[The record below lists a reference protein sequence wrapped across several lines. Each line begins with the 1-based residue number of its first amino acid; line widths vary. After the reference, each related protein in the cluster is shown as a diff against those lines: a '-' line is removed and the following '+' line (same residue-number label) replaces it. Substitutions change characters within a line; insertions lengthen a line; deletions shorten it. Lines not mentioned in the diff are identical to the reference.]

1 MENYDVCNG
10 LMIKID
16 WLSFTILD
24 DLNLKECLGLFGFS
38 EADFVEL
45 PKGANGYKS
54 MMKMHEYDIKVLYD
68 GKSDMGIHFDVTG
81 SAISYF
87 LERFVKTLETDTPYG
102 KAYAV
107 EDFNA
112 SFMRMLFETVLKHGQ
127 FSRVDIALD
136 DFYAKFYTVLDIVD
150 MFNSGRVISK
160 WKSWKHV
167 YETKNSDNSLLGNTV
182 YCGSRQ
188 SDIYLRIYD
197 KQLEQSKGNDK
208 IEIPWVR
215 WELEFKGERVNE
227 LADKFVAMDSL
238 SGVFLGVLN
247 NYFRIIDLD
256 DSNKSR
262 CSTNEKWLSF
272 IGEIERLTL
281 YVSKPERTISEKKD
295 WLNKCVAPT
304 LSACFIADGGDMD
317 FIYSML
323 KNGSVRMKQP
333 LREQVM
339 RENPAYFG
347 V

>member
-1 MENYDVCNG
+1 MEDYTICNG
-10 LMIKID
+10 LVIRID

-24 DLNLKECLGLFGFS
+24 NFNLNECLRMFGFS

-68 GKSDMGIHFDVTG
+68 GKSDMGVHFDVTG

-87 LERFVKTLETDTPYG
+87 LERFMKSLEVETPFG
-102 KAYAV
+102 EAYEV
-107 EDFNA
+107 EDIEA
-112 SFMRMLFETVLKHGQ
+112 SFMRMLFETVLKHGH
-127 FSRVDIALD
+127 FTRADIALD
-136 DFYAKFYTVLDIVD
+136 DFNAKFYTISDIVD
-150 MFNSGRVISK
+150 MFDACRVVSK

-167 YETKNSDNSLLGNTV
+167 YEKINSDNFLLGNTV

-188 SDIYLRIYD
+188 SEIYLRIYD
-197 KQLEQSKGNDK
+197 KQLEQSKGNNK
-208 IEIPWVR
+208 INIPWVR

-227 LADKFVAMDSL
+227 MANRFVAMDNL
-238 SGVFLGVLN
+238 SDVFLGVLS

-256 DSNKSR
+256 DSNRSR
-262 CSTNEKWLSF
+262 CSVSEKWLSF
-272 IGEIERLTL
+272 IGEIEKLTL
-281 YVSKPERTISEKKD
+281 YVSKPEHTIAEKED
-295 WLNKCVAPT
+295 WLYRSIAPT
-304 LSACFIADGGDMD
+304 LTGVFISKGGDMD
-317 FIYSML
+317 FIYSL
-323 KNGSVRMKQP
+323 LENGSRRMKQP